1 MMKCDL
7 YLYVR
12 LNNIWHSKPEQF
24 TQSWPL
30 LNTLRL
36 NDHWKWPELS
46 YPQLL
51 GLQGE
56 VNPQDYQE
64 NRCPMF
70 NPLRGLFSIK
80 SRHRLQLFGS
90 WVR

>member
-1 MMKCDL
+1 MAQQART
-7 YLYVR
+7 V
-12 LNNIWHSKPEQF
+12 HSVMAFAEYI
-24 TQSWPL
+24 
-30 LNTLRL
+30 RL

-70 NPLRGLFSIK
+70 NPLRGIFSIK

-90 WVR
+90 WVPEH

>member
-1 MMKCDL
+1 MAQQART
-7 YLYVR
+7 V
-12 LNNIWHSKPEQF
+12 HSV
-24 TQSWPL
+24 
-30 LNTLRL
+30 L

-64 NRCPMF
+64 NMPRGVRC
-70 NPLRGLFSIK
+70 LTL
-80 SRHRLQLFGS
+80 
-90 WVR
+90 

>member
-1 MMKCDL
+1 MAQQART
-7 YLYVR
+7 V
-12 LNNIWHSKPEQF
+12 HSVMAF
-24 TQSWPL
+24 TEYI
-30 LNTLRL
+30 RL

-46 YPQLL
+46 YSQLL

-90 WVR
+90 WVPEH

>member
-1 MMKCDL
+1 MAQQARI
-7 YLYVR
+7 V
-12 LNNIWHSKPEQF
+12 HSVMAS
-24 TQSWPL
+24 TDYI
-30 LNTLRL
+30 RL

-64 NRCPMF
+64 NMPRGVRC
-70 NPLRGLFSIK
+70 LTL
-80 SRHRLQLFGS
+80 
-90 WVR
+90 